1 MAIKCIVVGQS
12 SDALRHT
19 RLQMGIDLAKRFDA
33 HLNVVC
39 VGERPDY
46 PAGTIGRAMSLA
58 YLEEIAETA
67 KQRIEAMKLETQEA
81 CADLPSWEWH
91 VEQGAVDEIIAHY
104 ANLADLLIFGQAP
117 LTHGDATISLEVSDY
132 LVMAAS
138 CVTLL
143 VPDGWQAVPVGQRIL
158 IAWKNSKEAISAVRN
173 SLPFLCDAHSTFI
186 LADAQDERVDPP
198 GSELVAYLKR
208 HDVQAEIYG
217 TTRGAGGEAIL
228 NAARDCDCDLI
239 VMGAT
244 GRTSLRA
251 MILGGATDHVLRETS
266 IPLLL
271 RH

>member
-12 SDALRHT
+12 SDSLRQV
-19 RLQMGIDLAKRFDA
+19 RLQIGIDLAKRFDA

-46 PAGTIGRAMSLA
+46 PAGMIGRAMSLA
-58 YLEEIAETA
+58 YLDELAEAA
-67 KQRIEAMKLETQEA
+67 KQRIAAMKLETEAA
-81 CADLPSWEWH
+81 CAGLPSWEWH
-91 VEQGAVDEIIAHY
+91 VEQGAIDEIIAGY
-104 ANLADLLIFGQAP
+104 ANLADLLIFGQGP
-117 LTHGDATISLEVSDY
+117 LKHIEGTISLEVSDY

-138 CVTLL
+138 CVTLV
-143 VPDGWQAVPVGQRIL
+143 VPVGWRAVPVGQRIL
-158 IAWKNSKEAISAVRN
+158 VAWKNSKEAISAVRN
-173 SLPFLCDAHSTFI
+173 ALPFLRDAQSTFI

-198 GSELVAYLKR
+198 GSELVAYLER
-208 HDVQAEIYG
+208 HGIQAQIYG

-228 NAARDCDCDLI
+228 TAARDCDCDLI

-251 MILGGATDHVLRETS
+251 MILGGATDHVLRETT
-266 IPLLL
+266 IPVLL